1 MEIIKIL
8 NKNFYILF
16 SFFVLLSCK
25 THNGDKNNV
34 SKQIQVS
41 ENSLFEQQK
50 LIERRDNDFF
60 KYTQDIFELKTND
73 DFSQNLKINNKEYN
87 TKLML
92 DSSEI
97 NLQYFK
103 QNNDKIILLEGNDYY
118 ASVFFI
124 YYYNQEN
131 LYYLG
136 NFSIDSPNIE
146 TDPNSGIVN
155 FQIEKNNKNEI
166 IISSI
171 IKNKVSKVYTFK
183 SNQNKLSEISNMSE
197 TIKKWQGIYYYSP
210 FDDKDSIG
218 NYYIDIDS
226 ENTVYSYSGGD
237 GDFQYQK
244 SNILEKNDTLYITN
258 PKVSTSILAKLYK
271 KNNLFFVKSELIK
284 DRKLKNNNQTGE
296 YNFKYAKSADDV
308 VTYHIYANG
317 TIEKHIP
324 KKIKSGY
331 EDKYKYVYHDK
342 NDTEHEI
349 CIVEWHRTTKKLPSK
364 TKLYSKPTHSKIIS
378 DKNIDEGQ
386 TKRRVIYENE
396 DISLFYAHLK
406 NVKPFTKGQIVE
418 AGTILGET
426 GVSGVKKK
434 DGTIGTKAPH
444 LHFEI
449 RNSGTKKRIN
459 PGYFISFKNYDTQS
473 KQEKEEQKKV
483 AEDKYTAGLIGDG
496 NVKFK

>member
-308 VTYHIYANG
+308 
-317 TIEKHIP
+317 P
-324 KKIKSGY
+324 
-331 EDKYKYVYHDK
+331 D
-342 NDTEHEI
+342 
-349 CIVEWHRTTKKLPSK
+349 
-364 TKLYSKPTHSKIIS
+364 
-378 DKNIDEGQ
+378 
-386 TKRRVIYENE
+386 
-396 DISLFYAHLK
+396 
-406 NVKPFTKGQIVE
+406 
-418 AGTILGET
+418 
-426 GVSGVKKK
+426 
-434 DGTIGTKAPH
+434 
-444 LHFEI
+444 
-449 RNSGTKKRIN
+449 
-459 PGYFISFKNYDTQS
+459 
-473 KQEKEEQKKV
+473 
-483 AEDKYTAGLIGDG
+483 
-496 NVKFK
+496 